1 GGGGGVSDFLRPQP
15 PPRPPAQGGPRP
27 ARRGGA
33 APGGGLNMAR
43 RHPRLA
49 LPFTVLAGP
58 DTVRLVAGEDFRY
71 TLTGPGLEGWLP
83 GWRARLDGRVPLDE
97 ALAPPPEDRRGPAGQ
112 LVERLYGERVL
123 ADGTAADA
131 HAPARWRL
139 APEGGA
145 AWAAGW
151 QPEGADDAR
160 PLPALCQDRLD
171 YDEAL
176 RCNPRCPEAG

>member
-49 LPFTVLAGP
+49 LPVTVLAGP
-58 DTVRLVAGEDFRY
+58 DTVRLGGGGGFPY
-71 TLTGPGLEGWLP
+71 TAAGPGLEGWLP
-83 GWRARLDGRVPLDE
+83 GWLAGLDGRTPLDE
-97 ALAPPPEDRRGPAGQ
+97 ALARLPEDRRGPAGQ

-145 AWAAGW
+145 AWAAGG
-151 QPEGADDAR
+151 QPEGAADAR
-160 PLPALCQDRLD
+160 PLPALCRDRRG
-171 YDEAL
+171 YDPAP
-176 RCNPRCPEAG
+176 PRTRPARA